1 MRLATGILLESMR
14 MTVVSGQKSDKKKK
28 AASDYVEWISQERM
42 RIMKGKELK
51 L

>member
-14 MTVVSGQKSDKKKK
+14 MTVVSGQKWQEKK

-42 RIMKGKELK
+42 RIMKGKEL
-51 L
+51 

>member
-14 MTVVSGQKSDKKKK
+14 MTVVSGQKKWQEKK

-42 RIMKGKELK
+42 RIMKGKEL
-51 L
+51 

>member
-14 MTVVSGQKSDKKKK
+14 MTVVSGQTKWQEKK

-42 RIMKGKELK
+42 RIMKGKEL
-51 L
+51 

>member
-14 MTVVSGQKSDKKKK
+14 MTVVSGQKKWQEKKK

-42 RIMKGKELK
+42 RIMKGKEL
-51 L
+51 